1 MLFTFMNLKDECIL
15 YFSLGLTGR
24 HRNPDF
30 LGFWVWVWVS
40 RTQTQ
45 THTQKPKKPKNPN
58 LNPNPKTQFF
68 QKETQK

>member
-1 MLFTFMNLKDECIL
+1 MT
-15 YFSLGLTGR
+15 R

-30 LGFWVWVWVS
+30 LGFWVF

-68 QKETQK
+68 KKETQK